1 MKRCGNERQMG
12 GRRGLDGC
20 ASHLNVMAVVAGTS
34 VMEEEMSGECWRL
47 SGELPSAAHPQ
58 CGACDVFI
66 LRVRASDALGI
77 SYRSPHVGC
86 APGSNGE
93 KFPIQQS
100 EDGVELCLN
109 LLICV
114 RPLLP

>member
-1 MKRCGNERQMG
+1 MKQCGNEQQMG

-20 ASHLNVMAVVAGTS
+20 ASHVRAMAVVAGTS
-34 VMEEEMSGECWRL
+34 AIEKETGECSRL
-47 SGELPSAAHPQ
+47 SGELPSAVCTLGLALEI
-58 CGACDVFI
+58 FI
-66 LRVRASDALGI
+66 LRVRAGAALGF
-77 SYRSPHVGC
+77 SYRSSYVGY

>member
-1 MKRCGNERQMG
+1 VKRCGNERQMG

-20 ASHLNVMAVVAGTS
+20 ASHLNVMAVVDGAS
-34 VMEEEMSGECWRL
+34 AMKEEWCCKCCGPFR
-47 SGELPSAAHPQ
+47 AAVGGMHHQ
-58 CGACDVFI
+58 YRACDVFI

-77 SYRSPHVGC
+77 SYRSSYVGY